1 MAINFPS
8 SPSVND
14 THTHSGK
21 EWTWNG
27 TSWVLST
34 NASNYTL
41 PIATAG
47 ALGGIKV
54 GSRLTIDSSTGVLSA
69 DVQGGGG
76 TSTTINNNAD
86 NRLITGSG
94 TANTLEAESDLTF
107 DPSSNRLSIGENG
120 TDAYLEVGT
129 GAPGTSSTRFSI
141 RSNNSSNYLYS
152 YASSM
157 LHIALAGNG
166 DTIQFDSISE
176 TFAQFKKNAECSLWY
191 NNTKRIETTDDGIKI
206 TGGIQDKDGQLG
218 TSGQILSST
227 GTELDWIDAPSGG
240 GASVTVS
247 DNAPSG
253 PSAGDL
259 WWDSDNG
266 RLKVYY
272 TDATPDSQ
280 WVDASPLGANSSIG
294 AGNTSISITDTGT
307 NGNIAFNTDG
317 TDRWKI
323 TSGGHIIPYSNA
335 SFDIGN
341 AEYKVR
347 HLFLSDNSLKFIDD
361 NDVEHALSVNSN
373 KLHYEGKEVLA
384 NCVFTGL
391 DNNETIQYNGT
402 NWVNVSFPSPSSI
415 SQLNSGV
422 SVTDT
427 GSNGTITITTEGA
440 DRWTWND
447 NGHLLPSVTGGAG
460 LVTGFDIGSAAYK
473 VREFHCSTANI
484 TPLNGITTTQLNVSG
499 DVTIDTNVLKVDTS
513 QNRVGIGTA
522 SPNSLLHLYQ
532 PNDAVYITFGQ
543 GQHNT
548 NYWVGTYGTT
558 AGFFIEQ
565 GSSNNNLLTADASD
579 YVSLYG
585 AGTKRF
591 ETTASGVTI
600 TGDISVTGSGL
611 YNDGALDARINTATA
626 TSNQLLSWTGSDYD
640 WIDAP
645 TPAAPAFQSNWR
657 IPL

>member
-54 GSRLTIDSSTGVLSA
+54 GSRLTIDSGTGVLDA
-69 DVQGGGG
+69 DVQGGG

-499 DVTIDTNVLKVDTS
+499 DVTIDTNVLKVDTA

-565 GSSNNNLLTADASD
+565 GSSNNMLLEADASD
-579 YVSLYG
+579 YVSLWG
-585 AGTKRF
+585 AGTKRI